1 MCAQTRGSTGSIRSR
16 LVDRAM
22 QALSAFFV
30 PHHSAS
36 VCSLSRSH
44 LVSPSNR
51 ILSYLQPK
59 WWSRYSEK
67 RQAEKRRDAACRA
80 QLKLRAGQRR
90 ELSRCTTRTRLHL
103 HRHALHRTAPN
114 DHPECRATVS
124 SSGIFFTWFVPCLVP
139 TGCVLGLVPRGI
151 RGQRLLRAFIRISSW
166 IFFPFPLLFLENGK
180 LPIVAMPIHDY
191 RPGLLRPG
199 LRSTEYVCRP

>member
-1 MCAQTRGSTGSIRSR
+1 M
-16 LVDRAM
+16 
-22 QALSAFFV
+22 
-30 PHHSAS
+30 H
-36 VCSLSRSH
+36 
-44 LVSPSNR
+44 
-51 ILSYLQPK
+51 
-59 WWSRYSEK
+59 
-67 RQAEKRRDAACRA
+67 
-80 QLKLRAGQRR
+80 
-90 ELSRCTTRTRLHL
+90 CT
-103 HRHALHRTAPN
+103 ALHQTIILNAEQLFRRPAF
-114 DHPECRATVS
+114 
-124 SSGIFFTWFVPCLVP
+124 FFTWFVPCLVP